1 MAKKSSRVA
10 TSFLLILAGSL
21 LLTACTSAPA
31 KDLENLDAIYLEPG
45 TVTESASPS
54 EPAVQEYARDPD
66 SEIEIDDQV
75 GDGISLKIQEI
86 QVSRGNAFLVIY
98 NSQNFVVSE
107 AFVTPQSQPVTLF
120 FDIPILQS
128 QELQAA
134 LDGGLLQRIVGPLR
148 NLHGRGDEMDA
159 TAARDQ
165 KLGQDAAHV
174 EMVVIIKQDRTAH
187 RACP

>member
-10 TSFLLILAGSL
+10 TAFLLILAGSL
-21 LLTACTSAPA
+21 LLTACTTAPA

-54 EPAVQEYARDPD
+54 EPAVQEYAKDPD

-75 GDGISLKIQEI
+75 GDGITLKIHEI

-134 LDGGLLQRIVGPLR
+134 LYLDDGDGVF
-148 NLHGRGDEMDA
+148 D
-159 TAARDQ
+159 
-165 KLGQDAAHV
+165 LGKDLPILGEDNELVHETFSYQV
-174 EMVVIIKQDRTAH
+174 SK
-187 RACP
+187 